1 MVKLNSEFVLKLVR
15 PYLRNNSI
23 QEDDF
28 EKLFEFLTLH
38 EKYGVID
45 ILIKNNIDI
54 SYEEIEDSPN
64 SNNERSNDKAED
76 VVTVKKLSSN
86 INISNEQLC
95 IMYQNGDKTAMDLLY
110 IKNQRFIWKIVN
122 KHSRIF
128 NHKLDVEDLVSY
140 GFFGLEK
147 AARRFDPS
155 LEYKFTT
162 YAGHWIMQSVSR
174 AIADYGFT
182 VRIPV
187 HMFELVKYISTI
199 SRDIESQNELIEY
212 IVEKKNEPYEK
223 VKHALEISHNILN
236 PSSLN
241 AFVGEDQG
249 SELGDFI
256 PSMNPST
263 ETEVE
268 EVFLRSE
275 LLEIMSSLKE
285 KESNILQLRYG
296 FEGHT
301 MTLEEVGQI
310 YNVTRERIRQIE
322 AKALSK
328 LRKMK
333 KIEELHLYLEE

>member
-1 MVKLNSEFVLKLVR
+1 MNSEFVLKLVR

-23 QEDDF
+23 HEDDF

-54 SYEEIEDSPN
+54 RYEETEDN
-64 SNNERSNDKAED
+64 SNHNDERPDGKSED
-76 VVTVKKLSSN
+76 GVTGKKLSSN
-86 INISNEQLC
+86 IKISNEQLC
-95 IMYQNGDKTAMDLLY
+95 IMYQNGDKTAIDLLY

-122 KHSRIF
+122 KYSRIF
-128 NHKLDVEDLVSY
+128 NQKLDDEDLVSY

-147 AARRFDPS
+147 AAKKFDPS

-162 YAGHWIMQSVSR
+162 YAGYWIMQSVSR

-187 HMFELVKYISTI
+187 HMFELVKYISTV
-199 SRDIESQNELIEY
+199 SKDFESQDELIEY

-223 VKHALEISHNILN
+223 VKNALTISHNIIN

-241 AFVGEDQG
+241 ASVGEDQG

-256 PSMNPST
+256 PSLNPSI
-263 ETEVE
+263 ETEIE
-268 EVFLRSE
+268 EVFLKAE
-275 LLEIMSSLKE
+275 LLEVMGSLKE

-296 FEGHT
+296 FDGHA

-310 YNVTRERIRQIE
+310 YSVTRERIRQIE
-322 AKALSK
+322 AKALAR

-333 KIEELHLYLEE
+333 KVKELHLYLEE